1 MMLKKNWFR
10 SHHWYASAPILL
22 TPFWGLNMRFIKKFL
37 NNLLKRWNCPS
48 PDLSDPPQR
57 IPRQPQHSQR
67 KQRILVSS
75 RMMISK
81 QNAKIF
87 TRLVDDLARLP
98 FDNDDTDIVSLRYGL
113 VASLMIPVHLLPLI
127 TLLPSIAFLLLSALL
142 PESPVWLIRFD

>member
-1 MMLKKNWFR
+1 
-10 SHHWYASAPILL
+10 
-22 TPFWGLNMRFIKKFL
+22 
-37 NNLLKRWNCPS
+37 
-48 PDLSDPPQR
+48 
-57 IPRQPQHSQR
+57 
-67 KQRILVSS
+67 
-75 RMMISK
+75 MMISK